1 MGGTRFGYTILYVVD
16 VAASMDFYE
25 RAFEQRRRLLHESGQ
40 YGELETGATTLA
52 FASHELAAANLPQA
66 FRPPAPDETAFEV
79 CFVTDD
85 VPAAYARA
93 LDAGA
98 ASVNEPQT
106 KPWGQQVAYVRDR
119 DGTLIEI
126 ASPVS

>member
-1 MGGTRFGYTILYVVD
+1 MRFGYTILYVAD
-16 VAASMDFYE
+16 VARSLDFYE
-25 RAFEQRRRLLHESGQ
+25 SAFDLRRRLLHDSGQ
-40 YGELETGATTLA
+40 YGELATGETTLA

-66 FRPPAPDETAFEV
+66 FRPPAPEETPFEV

-85 VPAAYARA
+85 VPAAYRRA

-98 ASVNEPQT
+98 PSVSEPQR
-106 KPWGQQVAYVRDR
+106 KPWGQEVAYVRDL

-126 ASPVS
+126 ATPVS